1 VKVFKSAV
9 GIISGLPKSGL
20 CLLRSWGSRW
30 TQFAGLGYKCV
41 RLIRREGLP
50 GLWRRAGFYRKLP
63 QSDRYRRWLE
73 KNRFTEGERPAALRQ
88 LGELSYQPKIS
99 VLVPVYN
106 GQVQWL
112 RRCLDSVLSQLY
124 PHWELCIADDASDSP
139 QIKPVLEEYRSAD
152 SRVKVVYRDTNG
164 HISAASNSAL
174 ALATGEY
181 IALLDHDDELTAD
194 ALFENVR
201 LLNDH
206 PDADMIY
213 SDEDKITAAGRRHL
227 PLFKPDW
234 SYDTF
239 LAQMYTCHLGVYR
252 TDLVKEIGGFRE
264 GFEGSQDYDLV
275 LRLAEKTNRIYHIPK
290 VLYSWRETA
299 ASTACNQSSK
309 PYAHESGLR
318 ALNDHLSRKYQPGE
332 AWCESTKW
340 SFVYDVR
347 YRLPE
352 NLTVSVIIPT
362 RDKAGLLKK
371 CVESIVQTTEYD
383 RYEIVIMDNGSGER
397 ETAEYFK
404 TVRGDRIKISG
415 APYAFNW
422 ARINNQGM
430 DVASGEIFIFL
441 NNDTLVISAD
451 WLTRLAEKAAREEIG
466 TVGALLLYKNGAV
479 QHAGVVVGMGGW
491 ADHVYKGK
499 RPIHYGSP
507 YISPLITRNV
517 LASTGA
523 CLAVSRKTIE
533 RIGRFNEDFV
543 VCGSDVELC
552 IRAYQHGL
560 RNVYDP
566 LVKLYHLESVSRA
579 NMQIPE
585 GDFRQSAHFYH
596 DYLTSGDPFYNIN
609 LDLHS
614 LAPAVLAEGRRKR
627 SLS

>member
-1 VKVFKSAV
+1 MKVFKNAV
-9 GIISGLPKSGL
+9 GIITGLPGRGL
-20 CLLRSWGSRW
+20 CLLRSSGGRW
-30 TQFAGLGYKCV
+30 KQIPGLAYKIV
-41 RLIRREGLP
+41 RLIRREGLR

-63 QSDRYRRWLE
+63 QGNRYQRWLE
-73 KNRFTEGERPAALRQ
+73 RTRLTEGDRPAVLRRVSALA
-88 LGELSYQPKIS
+88 YQPKIS

-106 GQVQWL
+106 GEERWL
-112 RRCLDSVLSQLY
+112 RSCLDSVLSQLY
-124 PHWELCIADDASDSP
+124 PHWELCIADDASTDP
-139 QIKPVLEEYRSAD
+139 QVKRVLEEYRSAD

-174 ALATGEY
+174 ALSSGEF

-194 ALFENVR
+194 ALLENVI
-201 LLNDH
+201 LLNEH

-213 SDEDKITAAGRRHL
+213 SDEDKITTDGRRHL

-252 TDLVKEIGGFRE
+252 ADLVKESGGFRE
-264 GFEGSQDYDLV
+264 GYEGSQDYDLV

-290 VLYSWRETA
+290 ILYSWRETA
-299 ASTACNQSSK
+299 VSTACNQLSK

-318 ALNDHLSRKYQPGE
+318 ALNDHLSRKYLPGE
-332 AWCESTKW
+332 AWCASSKW

-352 NLTVSVIIPT
+352 NRKVSVIIPT
-362 RDKAGLLKK
+362 RDKAGLLKN
-371 CVESIVQTTEYD
+371 CVDSIVRTTKYD
-383 RYEIVIMDNGSGER
+383 RYEILIMDNGSHER
-397 ETAEYFK
+397 ETAEYLN
-404 TVRGDRIKISG
+404 TVRSDRIKVAG
-415 APYAFNW
+415 APYEFNW
-422 ARINNQGM
+422 ARINNHGM
-430 DVASGEIFIFL
+430 DLAAGDIFVFL
-441 NNDTLVISAD
+441 NNDTVVISAD

-466 TVGALLLYKNGAV
+466 TVGALLLYKNGAI

-491 ADHVYKGK
+491 ADHVYKGS
-499 RPIHYGSP
+499 RPIHHGSP
-507 YISPLITRNV
+507 FISPLITRNV

-543 VCGSDVELC
+543 VCGSDVELS

-566 LVKLYHLESVSRA
+566 SVMLYHLESESRA
-579 NMQIPE
+579 KTRIPE
-585 GDFRQSAHFYH
+585 GDFRQSAHFYR
-596 DYLTSGDPFYNIN
+596 DFLRSGDPFYNLN
-609 LDLHS
+609 LDPRS
-614 LAPAVLAEGRRKR
+614 LVPAVLVEGRRER
-627 SLS
+627 SPS